1 MKIQELRISV
11 PIQDVGFAF
20 STDAL
25 KSACENVNGVPIVK
39 YIGNTEV
46 PIGLVKKAKVDES
59 TNQINFVGEVW
70 SAGISFIELAEEH
83 RDGKRFKISSV
94 NI

>member
-1 MKIQELRISV
+1 MNIQKIRISV
-11 PIQDVGFAF
+11 PMQDGGFTF

-25 KSACENVNGVPIVK
+25 KAALENVNGVPIVK
-39 YIGNTEV
+39 YIGNTEI
-46 PIGLVKKAKVDES
+46 PIGFVESAKVDES
-59 TNQINFVGEVW
+59 TNQINFSGEVW

>member
-1 MKIQELRISV
+1 MQEVRISV
-11 PIQDVGFAF
+11 PIQDGGFTF

-25 KSACENVNGVPIVK
+25 RSACENVKGVPIVK

-46 PIGLVKKAKVDES
+46 PIGLMKSAEVDES
-59 TNQINFVGEVW
+59 TNQINFSGEVW
-70 SAGISFIELAEEH
+70 SVGISFIELAEEH